1 MVDSALPAGKSPA
14 LVTSQAK
21 GANQMTSATSNI
33 TRRKVQVKFN
43 FERYAFLFMR
53 MSGLALL
60 ILAVGHMMI
69 QHVLNSSGNL
79 TLIFVAEQW
88 NSWGWKAYD
97 IFLLLFAIP
106 HGINGLRNVLEDYI
120 HNPRTMKTINIVLTV
135 FVVATVI
142 WAAVGISL
150 FDPEAARQAAQG
162 LPG

>member
-1 MVDSALPAGKSPA
+1 
-14 LVTSQAK
+14 
-21 GANQMTSATSNI
+21 MTTATP
-33 TRRKVQVKFN
+33 TLTHRKVKVKFN
-43 FERYAFLFMR
+43 FERYAYLFMR

-79 TLIFVAEQW
+79 TLMFVAEQW

-106 HGINGLRNVLEDYI
+106 HGVNGLRNVLEDYI
-120 HNPRTMKTINIVLTV
+120 HNPGVMKTINIILAI

-142 WAAVGISL
+142 WAAIGISL

>member
-1 MVDSALPAGKSPA
+1 
-14 LVTSQAK
+14 
-21 GANQMTSATSNI
+21 MTTATPQI
-33 TRRKVQVKFN
+33 TRRKVQVKYN

-60 ILAVGHMMI
+60 ILAVGHMGI

-79 TLIFVAEQW
+79 TLAFVAEQW
-88 NSWGWKAYD
+88 NTWGWKAYD

-106 HGINGLRNVLEDYI
+106 HGVNGLRNVLEDYI
-120 HNPRTMKTINIVLTV
+120 HNPRLLKIINIVLAI

-142 WAAVGISL
+142 WATIGISL
-150 FDPEAARQAAQG
+150 FDAEAAREISRN

>member
-1 MVDSALPAGKSPA
+1 
-14 LVTSQAK
+14 
-21 GANQMTSATSNI
+21 MTTATPI
-33 TRRKVQVKFN
+33 TRRKVQVKYN

-53 MSGLALL
+53 MSGLALM

-79 TLIFVAEQW
+79 TLTFVADVW
-88 NSWGWKAYD
+88 DSWGWKAYD

-120 HNPRTMKTINIVLTV
+120 HNPRLLKTINVVLAV
-135 FVVATVI
+135 FVVVTII

-150 FDPEAARQAAQG
+150 FDPEAARAVARD
-162 LPG
+162 LPN

>member
-1 MVDSALPAGKSPA
+1 
-14 LVTSQAK
+14 
-21 GANQMTSATSNI
+21 MTSATPTI
-33 TRRKVQVKFN
+33 TRRKVQIKFN
-43 FERYAFLFMR
+43 FERYAYLFMR

-106 HGINGLRNVLEDYI
+106 HGVNGLRNILEDYI
-120 HNPRTMKTINIVLTV
+120 HNSGLMKTINIILAI

-142 WAAVGISL
+142 WAAIGISL

-162 LPG
+162 LPS

>member
-1 MVDSALPAGKSPA
+1 
-14 LVTSQAK
+14 
-21 GANQMTSATSNI
+21 MTTATPSM
-33 TRRKVQVKFN
+33 TRRKVQIKYN
-43 FERYAFLFMR
+43 FERYAYLFMR

-60 ILAVGHMMI
+60 ILAVGHMII

-120 HNPRTMKTINIVLTV
+120 HNPGIMKTINIILAV
-135 FVVATVI
+135 FVVVTVI
-142 WAAVGISL
+142 WAAIGISL

>member
-1 MVDSALPAGKSPA
+1 MTT
-14 LVTSQAK
+14 VTP
-21 GANQMTSATSNI
+21 TI
-33 TRRKVQVKFN
+33 THRKVKVKFN
-43 FERYAFLFMR
+43 FERYAYLFMR
-53 MSGLALL
+53 MSGLVLL
-60 ILAVGHMMI
+60 ILAVGHMVI

-79 TLIFVAEQW
+79 TLIFVANQW

-106 HGINGLRNVLEDYI
+106 HGINGLRNVLADYI
-120 HNPRTMKTINIVLTV
+120 HNPGTMKVINIVLAI

-142 WAAVGISL
+142 WAAIGISL

>member
-1 MVDSALPAGKSPA
+1 
-14 LVTSQAK
+14 
-21 GANQMTSATSNI
+21 MTTATPSI
-33 TRRKVQVKFN
+33 THRKVKVKFN
-43 FERYAFLFMR
+43 FERYAYLFMR
-53 MSGLALL
+53 MSGLVLL

-79 TLIFVAEQW
+79 TLMFVADQW

-106 HGINGLRNVLEDYI
+106 HGVNGLRNVLEDYI
-120 HNPRTMKTINIVLTV
+120 HNPGVMKTINIILAI
-135 FVVATVI
+135 FVVATII
-142 WAAVGISL
+142 WAAIGISL

>member
-1 MVDSALPAGKSPA
+1 
-14 LVTSQAK
+14 
-21 GANQMTSATSNI
+21 MTTATPSI
-33 TRRKVQVKFN
+33 TRRKVQTKFN
-43 FERYAFLFMR
+43 FERYAYLFMR
-53 MSGLALL
+53 MSGLILL

-106 HGINGLRNVLEDYI
+106 HGVNGLRNVLEDYI
-120 HNPRTMKTINIVLTV
+120 HNPGVMKTINIILAV

-142 WAAVGISL
+142 WAAIGISL
-150 FDPEAARQAAQG
+150 FDPEAARQAASS